1 MDLSTI
7 NIVIVLLSIVQLQ
20 DTIKHFKSLIHLL
33 IFYGYTFSIV
43 DGRKDGLHWTILTK
57 SREFMISDCFVLLIV
72 ENKSDIVTITSS
84 GWYLLLGKTKR
95 VNAAIKGFLFKFII
109 GFSLLITSNA
119 VWLILLI
126 HVIGICF
133 ECMNDDNN
141 EHDCSIHIISN
152 ACGCT
157 YAKDVIDMEIIH
169 RNLDCVQRKTWY
181 GKRFW
186 FYKLSW

>member
-57 SREFMISDCFVLLIV
+57 TREFYDKWLPCIIDSRKQNWYCYNYFLRLISVIRKND
-72 ENKSDIVTITSS
+72 
-84 GWYLLLGKTKR
+84 R
-95 VNAAIKGFLFKFII
+95 VDAAIKGFLFKFII

-133 ECMNDDNN
+133 QCMNDDNN

>member
-7 NIVIVLLSIVQLQ
+7 NIVIVLLSIVRLQ
-20 DTIKHFKSLIHLL
+20 DTHFKSLIHLCS
-33 IFYGYTFSIV
+33 FYGFTYLIV
-43 DGRKDGLHWTILTK
+43 DRRKDGLHWTILTK
-57 SREFMISDCFVLLIV
+57 SREITISDCLVLLIV
-72 ENKSDIVTITSS
+72 ENKNDIVTITSS

-95 VNAAIKGFLFKFII
+95 VDVAIKGFLFKFII
-109 GFSLLITSNA
+109 SFSLLITSNA

-141 EHDCSIHIISN
+141 ERDCSIHIISN
-152 ACGCT
+152 ACGCI

-186 FYKLSW
+186 FYKVSW